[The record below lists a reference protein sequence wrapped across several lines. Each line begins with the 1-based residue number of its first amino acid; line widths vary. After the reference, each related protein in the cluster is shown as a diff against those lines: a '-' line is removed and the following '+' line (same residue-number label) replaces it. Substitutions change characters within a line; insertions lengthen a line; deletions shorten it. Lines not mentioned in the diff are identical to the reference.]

1 MYCVLLPRSLS
12 HSFLIDVIYMG
23 EVSRLLHFFSDA
35 ISTAEN
41 AGRDHTSCSQ
51 AAPHSHHFGF
61 ILFSFHLDADLC
73 RVNVLTPSIIRYVQR
88 ENVGQTD
95 IKPPRPL

>member
-51 AAPHSHHFGF
+51 TAPTFTPLWLYIIF
-61 ILFSFHLDADLC
+61 ISF
-73 RVNVLTPSIIRYVQR
+73 RRRFMPSKCSYS
-88 ENVGQTD
+88 EYN
-95 IKPPRPL
+95 